1 MGPRWP
7 LWPCVLGC
15 EPGCA
20 WPDFSWAAPPD
31 DAPPGMFWADATAM
45 PASSAA
51 VPINSLLLIG
61 TFLWVIPRAP
71 SIWLT
76 LTREARM
83 RFLPANA
90 DGRVLTSLFSRNRL
104 QTECAFILHLASMPL
119 PSCVDAL
126 RSSVGRDLTW
136 NLLVRNGAAALS

>member
-7 LWPCVLGC
+7 LCPCVLGC

-20 WPDFSWAAPPD
+20 WPDLSPDLSWAAPPD
-31 DAPPGMFWADATAM
+31 CAPPGMFWADATAM

-51 VPINSLLLIG
+51 VLINSLLLIG

-76 LTREARM
+76 STQEAM
-83 RFLPANA
+83 SRFLPANA
-90 DGRVLTSLFSRNRL
+90 HGHVLTSLFFRYPFQPNARPCS
-104 QTECAFILHLASMPL
+104 ILHQ
-119 PSCVDAL
+119 CHFL
-126 RSSVGRDLTW
+126 RS
-136 NLLVRNGAAALS
+136 